1 MNILLTSVGRRS
13 YLVQYFREALG
24 PHGAVICTNSRDS
37 APARQAADFFHEVP
51 ESVDDAYLPEILRI
65 CRAHDIRALFSF
77 HDLDTYVLSQHRE
90 ELAALGVTA
99 FLPDPVWNE
108 VALDKLLTYRTLSLH
123 GLPCPWTTDSIEEAS
138 QRMKEAEAL
147 GRNFPVVIKARF
159 GFGSLGL
166 RQCRHSSE
174 LAAAFEAAHS
184 EVVRSP
190 FFPTV
195 AKLKPEESELVI
207 QERIIGRETRLEV
220 VNDLAGRHLTT
231 LAAEVHSMRAG
242 ESDTASTIPLEES
255 VASVATKLSRLTR
268 HVGIWGIDCL
278 SRDGV
283 PYLLD
288 LNPRFTG
295 EYPFFHLAG
304 ANIPRALLALVAGT
318 PVQPEDLVCRTSVR
332 GFKDLVPRLEEPAV
346 SCQPRGGLAGYAT
359 RSPALYPALT

>member
-108 VALDKLLTYRTLSLH
+108 VALDKLLTYRTLTRH
-123 GLPCPWTTDSIEEAS
+123 GMPCPWTTDSVEEAA
-138 QRMKEAEAL
+138 QRMERAEAS
-147 GRNFPVVIKARF
+147 GQAFPVIVKARF

-166 RQCRHSSE
+166 RHCRSRHE
-174 LAAAFEAAHS
+174 LRAAFPEALA
-184 EVVRSP
+184 EVERAP
-190 FFPTV
+190 FFSTL
-195 AKLKPEESELVI
+195 ARLKPGQTQLVV
-207 QERIIGRETRLEV
+207 QERMSGREVCLDV
-220 VNDLAGRHLTT
+220 VNDLAGNHLTT
-231 LAAEVHSMRAG
+231 LATEVHSMRAG
-242 ESDTASTIPLEES
+242 ESDTASTIPVDATLAG
-255 VASVATKLSRLTR
+255 VARELSRRTR
-268 HVGIWGIDCL
+268 HIGIWGIDCVV
-278 SRDGV
+278 REGR
-283 PYLLD
+283 PFLLD

-295 EYPFFHLAG
+295 AYPFSHVAG
-304 ANIPRALLALVAGT
+304 ANIPRALLSLVAGS
-318 PVQPEDLVCRTSVR
+318 PVQPTDLRCRAPLA
-332 GFKDLVPRLEEPAV
+332 GYKDLVPRLVEPA
-346 SCQPRGGLAGYAT
+346 CAARAA
-359 RSPALYPALT
+359 A